1 MSFGEMSPGP
11 PGNGRFLTRNI
22 ITLFLHYFYIFSI
35 LINIATCQFIEVQTE
50 LGRVRG
56 VRIQSQMNNP
66 AIAFLGIPY
75 ALPPTGERRF
85 KVRSCPFIYFH
96 LLTNN
101 SLYRGLFPIRN
112 GHRKHWSPQ
121 TTNPAARSWT

>member
-1 MSFGEMSPGP
+1 MGFSEMLPGR
-11 PGNGRFLTRNI
+11 PGNGRFLTKICITFFFYYSCILLICLNI
-22 ITLFLHYFYIFSI
+22 V
-35 LINIATCQFIEVQTE
+35 TCQFIEVQTE

-85 KVRSCPFIYFH
+85 RVKLVYFDH
-96 LLTNN
+96 FYLYFFLNRGQFLTQ
-101 SLYRGLFPIRN
+101 N
-112 GHRKHWSPQ
+112 GHQKHWWQQ
-121 TTNPAARSWT
+121 TTNPAARN